1 MFMFKRMN
9 VTQSNR
15 KWLHLGFAL
24 EFIIVGVLIISSS
37 KATTYEESVNQFC
50 AYVVG
55 IPYASDN
62 FTDEEWKRFKFCRD
76 TLKQ

>member
-1 MFMFKRMN
+1 MKLE

-15 KWLHLGFAL
+15 KWLHLGFAV
-24 EFIIVGVLIISSS
+24 EFILLGVFMSSAN
-37 KATTYEESVNQFC
+37 ATTYEESVNQFC